1 MIFVFLII
9 IFLLIT
15 ILVAGWS
22 SAPFMP
28 TRDEDLPRILK
39 LCNLKPGEKFVDLG
53 CGNGKVVLY
62 IAKNTKAKVVGLEMA
77 LPIYVWA
84 KIKQLFS
91 GSKNLKVIY
100 KNFFNFQGINFIKI
114 IFR

>member
-1 MIFVFLII
+1 MIFIFLII

-28 TRDEDLPRILK
+28 TRTEDLPRILK
-39 LCNLKPGEKFVDLG
+39 LSNLKPGQKFVDLG

-62 IAKNTKAKVVGLEMA
+62 IAENTKANVVGIEMA
-77 LPIYVWA
+77 APIYVWA
-84 KIKQLFS
+84 KIRQLFS
-91 GSKNLKVIY
+91 RQKNLKVIY
-100 KNFFNFQGINFIKI
+100 KSFFKVDLS
-114 IFR
+114 